1 MNVGRL
7 SLFSVTLAA
16 VAGAS
21 FLLGRYAR
29 VDSAAP
35 ASAKPVA
42 ARERPAP
49 EDPPTP
55 RTMTASQWEVALGGE
70 PETAAEAAPAAPAMG
85 TISMPIAEKLVP
97 DRLTEV
103 PHELIGAWD
112 DAPGS
117 SRPGAHRTIVAVVD
131 GSMPSRE
138 LEQLVWDIRD
148 YHRGAEVL
156 DVRVYD
162 SAEAATRSSAR
173 DGGGDRK
180 SHLVADV
187 KRNDRLGV
195 DQITLYGRVVG
206 P

>member
-7 SLFSVTLAA
+7 ALFSVALVT

-21 FLLGRYAR
+21 FLLGRHAR
-29 VDSAAP
+29 VDSEAP
-35 ASAKPVA
+35 TSAEPVA
-42 ARERPAP
+42 TPEQPAP
-49 EDPPTP
+49 EDPPAP
-55 RTMTASQWEVALGGE
+55 RSMTASQWQVALGSE
-70 PETAAEAAPAAPAMG
+70 PETAAEAAPAAPATG
-85 TISMPIAEKLVP
+85 TISMPIAEKLAP

-117 SRPGAHRTIVAVVD
+117 SRPGAHRTIVAVVE
-131 GSMPSRE
+131 GSMPSRD

-148 YHRGAEVL
+148 YHRAAEVL

-173 DGGGDRK
+173 DGGLDRE

-187 KRNDRLGV
+187 KRNDRLGF
-195 DQITLYGRVVG
+195 DQITVYGRVVG